1 MNDRSYA
8 GGCAPTT
15 RGGGLC
21 AALWMA
27 WAVVAV
33 PASARAQPEGA
44 ASKPPPPASPTGRP
58 GPPPISPSVAGA
70 PVGSAA
76 PQADKPGPAR
86 AAPGR
91 TESDPAEVQGIED
104 SAAHA
109 SDPIRALGNVVLW
122 LPRTTVDFIF
132 FTSGTASGLAQDRQ
146 FVPRLKDFLFSP
158 GNEIGV
164 FPTVFAETGG
174 TPSIGARMIARSDA
188 THTSLR
194 AGFGG
199 VDELALE
206 ARVRQNWRTPFP
218 ITLGLEALY
227 DESASLEFLGLGQDP
242 EEDRRNRFVGEPREG
257 LYDQQK
263 VRAII
268 ALGTRVTD
276 NLELFASQ
284 SFTRRKIRQEADDPD
299 RLDLVFA
306 PGSVPASNGDTRISY
321 SELALRID
329 TRETRGMPSPG
340 ASFETYVGTARSFGL
355 DDSVYTHLM
364 RWGGQGAVFFPILR
378 PSNILSPKLVL
389 DGLSPFDEGPIAFT
403 ELTQQGAYRGHDNR
417 RDRVSLV
424 GSLDYR
430 WTLMRYLAARV
441 FVDAAHVAP
450 SVKDIEITNLRY
462 AVGFGLDI
470 SDSDSQVGEFAFAF
484 SGDGLDFSIAF
495 GLPDS
500 FGDRQH
506 RK

>member
-1 MNDRSYA
+1 MGR
-8 GGCAPTT
+8 
-15 RGGGLC
+15 
-21 AALWMA
+21 
-27 WAVVAV
+27 
-33 PASARAQPEGA
+33 AS
-44 ASKPPPPASPTGRP
+44 
-58 GPPPISPSVAGA
+58 
-70 PVGSAA
+70 
-76 PQADKPGPAR
+76 D
-86 AAPGR
+86 
-91 TESDPAEVQGIED
+91 DPAEVQGIEEE
-104 SAAHA
+104 AAHA
-109 SDPIRALGNVVLW
+109 SDPIRAVGNVLLW

-132 FTSGTASGLAQDRQ
+132 FTSGTASGIAQDRQ
-146 FVPRLKDFLFSP
+146 VVPRVKDFLFSP

-174 TPSIGARMIARSDA
+174 SPSIGARMIARTGA
-188 THTSLR
+188 TNTSLR

-206 ARVRQNWRTPFP
+206 ARIRHSWRTPFP
-218 ITLGLEALY
+218 MTASFEALY
-227 DESASLEFLGLGQDP
+227 DESSGLEFLGLGQDP
-242 EEDRRNRFVGEPREG
+242 ETDPRNRFVGEPREG

-263 VRAII
+263 VRGIA
-268 ALGTRVTD
+268 ALGMRITD
-276 NLELFASQ
+276 DLELFVSQ
-284 SFTRRKIRQEADDPD
+284 SFTRREINDDEDEPD
-299 RLDLVFA
+299 ALGLVFV
-306 PGSVPASNGDTRISY
+306 PGSVPASSGETRVSY
-321 SELALRID
+321 SELALRVD

-340 ASFETYVGTARSFGL
+340 ASFETYAGTARSFGL

-364 RWGGQGAVFFPILR
+364 RWGGQAALFFPVIR
-378 PSNILSPKLVL
+378 RSNIISPKLVL
-389 DGLSPFDEGPIAFT
+389 DGLYPYDNGPIAFT

-450 SVKDIEITNLRY
+450 SVKDIDVTGMRY

-470 SDSDSQVGEFAFAF
+470 SDSDSQVGEFNFAF
-484 SGDGLDFSIAF
+484 SGDGIDFYISF